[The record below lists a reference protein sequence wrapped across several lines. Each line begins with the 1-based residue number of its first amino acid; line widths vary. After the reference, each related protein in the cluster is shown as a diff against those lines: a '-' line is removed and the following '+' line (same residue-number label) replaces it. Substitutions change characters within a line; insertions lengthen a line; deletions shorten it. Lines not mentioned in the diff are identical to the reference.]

1 MKMKIS
7 KLAAVF
13 MAALI
18 ALSSFSAFAAT
29 NYTNSEGS
37 EAEDIAVLDEST
49 YTVAGKDT
57 TQEKQSEYTEIQYT
71 DETVTSTCDVYATVA
86 EGEKVYDPENPEA
99 DENGFVDG
107 SILIGVPTVLIM
119 NGTTDSNGYYIAE
132 GQGRVKGNIAGTTV
146 ISVVPEET
154 FTMSQDGKA
163 DITAAVNQDY
173 TKFVVATS
181 DINGADVNKNVTPSF
196 NDNAVFHITAK
207 TNQATAGSWHG
218 AFTYTIS
225 TYTAQ

>member
-7 KLAAVF
+7 KIAAIF

-18 ALSSFSAFAAT
+18 ALCSFSAFA
-29 NYTNSEGS
+29 TNSEGS
-37 EAEDIAVLDEST
+37 KAEDIAVLDEST

-57 TQEKQSEYTEIQYT
+57 TQNKQSEYTQIPYT

-86 EGEKVYDPENPEA
+86 EGEKVYDPENPGA

-119 NGTTDSNGYYIAE
+119 NGTPDSNGYYIAE

-154 FTMSQDGKA
+154 SN
-163 DITAAVNQDY
+163 V
-173 TKFVVATS
+173 
-181 DINGADVNKNVTPSF
+181 NGADVNKNVTPSF

-218 AFTYTIS
+218 SFTYTIS
-225 TYTAQ
+225 TFTAQ